1 MARWI
6 WDNPLAV
13 ARVAADINRNSNPL
27 KLDNPSRLW
36 FQFIWNYFLAE
47 ITFYQIDQ
55 IQIQIL
61 QILSASISPWVSSS
75 FVLTLIITLMIII
88 IIMSINV
95 TLIVTLTIT
104 LNNQGQGK
112 SQLDNSPNNV
122 ELSPISLSQF
132 SPLTPG
138 RYLSTSC
145 ILGMCMGPPCLPAT
159 TSTLIKWRPSQTKR
173 QGRPVHL
180 LPDPSQPAC
189 LTAPICPWQ
198 LPYCP
203 TRPTLHPPSL
213 GEFKILNIWGSI
225 TTTFGCLPK
234 NPNDFIFLRWCGP
247 HSLPS
252 TCPSS
257 TSLKPL
263 LVSLS

>member
-1 MARWI
+1 MI
-6 WDNPLAV
+6 L
-13 ARVAADINRNSNPL
+13 IHL
-27 KLDNPSRLW
+27 KL
-36 FQFIWNYFLAE
+36 FLGNMLPE

-88 IIMSINV
+88 MSTNV

-145 ILGMCMGPPCLPAT
+145 ILGMCMGPPRLPPT

-180 LPDPSQPAC
+180 LADPSQPAC
-189 LTAPICPWQ
+189 LPDSPHMSLTAALLPDTAHTAPALSRGVQ
-198 LPYCP
+198 
-203 TRPTLHPPSL
+203 
-213 GEFKILNIWGSI
+213 
-225 TTTFGCLPK
+225 
-234 NPNDFIFLRWCGP
+234 NP
-247 HSLPS
+247 
-252 TCPSS
+252 
-257 TSLKPL
+257 
-263 LVSLS
+263 